1 MTIHQSPIFR
11 FASEPD
17 CSGGCHFPWDR
28 ILGWKPHAGIDR
40 KEFVCDQSLCAAGVA
55 NIRRRLSGIAGTR
68 GPHDDQCRHT
78 VADAHH
84 RPHLAHVVFARALA
98 AALPSGVLFWAVLS
112 LFFGVAQYV
121 NTFVAQYEG
130 AAKDRVAA
138 SVWQGV
144 YFSLVGGGLLTAFGS
159 LGIPLF
165 RAIGHE
171 GKIAALEGEY
181 FYWLCF
187 GSIPALLTAT
197 LSCFFSGRGQTLTV
211 SW

>member
-1 MTIHQSPIFR
+1 MTSPSAPLASRKHPAGGYRELLVLAVPLMISAGTQSLMHII
-11 FASEPD
+11 
-17 CSGGCHFPWDR
+17 DR
-28 ILGWKPHAGIDR
+28 ILLTWYSH
-40 KEFVCDQSLCAAGVA
+40 E
-55 NIRRRLSGIAGTR
+55 
-68 GPHDDQCRHT
+68 
-78 VADAHH
+78 
-84 RPHLAHVVFARALA
+84 ALA

-130 AAKDRVAA
+130 AQRKDRVAA

-165 RAIGHE
+165 HAIGHE

-187 GSIPALLTAT
+187 GSIPALLGDVVLLFQRTRTDADRQP
-197 LSCFFSGRGQTLTV
+197 GEHQRRAA
-211 SW
+211 